1 MDNSGKVLP
10 TKANDPYGA
19 KMSEVKLDVLREVRG
34 STLSSQIVSQIKNA
48 VFRGEFKSGDALGS
62 EADIAAQFGVSR
74 MSVRDAM
81 RTLEAIGLI
90 EIKVGFGG
98 GARIASGSLTRFTE
112 ALAVQVVL
120 LNLAQEDVLQAQ
132 AAIEIAAAGLAA
144 INATPKHLEEMEGLL
159 ELAERHA
166 DDPVKVADFG
176 HRFHLAVA
184 EASGNP
190 ILVLQLE
197 AFKHVMWPPGSSRT
211 TKKVGGH
218 VLEVHRS
225 ILDAIASRD
234 AAKARHEMAQHVAM
248 FLKKTENAK
257 MSESDIHACFS

>member
-1 MDNSGKVLP
+1 M
-10 TKANDPYGA
+10 
-19 KMSEVKLDVLREVRG
+19 KMSDPKLEVLRELRG
-34 STLSSQIVSQIKNA
+34 NTLSSQIVSQIKGA
-48 VFRGEFKSGDALGS
+48 VFRGEFKPGDAIGS
-62 EADIAAQFGVSR
+62 EAEIAAQFGVSR

-90 EIKVGFGG
+90 DIKVGFGG
-98 GARIASGSLTRFTE
+98 GARIANGSLKHFAE

-120 LNLAQEDVLQAQ
+120 LNMEQEDILQAQ

-144 INATPKHLEEMEGLL
+144 INATPERIEAMKDLL
-159 ELAERHA
+159 DLAERHA

-197 AFKHVMWPPGSSRT
+197 AFKHVMWPPESSRT

-218 VLEVHRS
+218 VLKVHRL
-225 ILDAIASRD
+225 ILDAIIAKD
-234 AAKARHEMAQHVAM
+234 AARARQEMAQHVAM

-257 MSESDIHACFS
+257 MSASEIDACCG